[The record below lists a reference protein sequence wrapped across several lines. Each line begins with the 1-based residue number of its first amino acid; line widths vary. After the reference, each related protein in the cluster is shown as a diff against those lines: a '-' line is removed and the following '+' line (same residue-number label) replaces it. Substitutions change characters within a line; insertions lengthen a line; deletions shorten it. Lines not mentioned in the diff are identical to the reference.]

1 MNGSC
6 ARCGRTAEVAQAT
19 FCPFC
24 GAPLAAAEA
33 ALPSG
38 AEKLLLQAARQQNNK
53 KKLRLLTEAR
63 QQYPDCLAVE
73 EEWLFC
79 GKLPTTAADA
89 LDFSRIKCHLL
100 HLYLTPGDFSAEEA
114 AAMRQELFEDPQ
126 LLRCLSLAP
135 DGDAW
140 LVKYL
145 LRLSR
150 EFIQVFLM
158 GSSEYMPRLMG
169 FLLNRNPAEALAK
182 PAAGMLR
189 AMAKD
194 ENLSLSRR
202 ALLQTAFEQAFAAE
216 CGGELC
222 WLRQA
227 MEE

>member
-1 MNGSC
+1 MNSSC
-6 ARCGRTAEVAQAT
+6 ARCGRLVETAQAA

-73 EEWLFC
+73 EEWLFQ
-79 GKLPTTAADA
+79 GKLPTNAADA

-100 HLYLTPGDFSAEEA
+100 HFYLTPGDFTGEQT

-126 LLRCLSLAP
+126 LLRCLALAP
-135 DGDAW
+135 EGEAW
-140 LVKYL
+140 LAKYL

-158 GSSEYMPRLMG
+158 GSNVYMPRLMG
-169 FLLNRNPAEALAK
+169 FRLNREPAEALAK
-182 PAAGMLR
+182 PAAQMLR
-189 AMAKD
+189 AMAED
-194 ENLSLSRR
+194 EALSLPRR

-216 CGGELC
+216 CGGGLHH
-222 WLRQA
+222 LRQA